1 MNVEHVKTFLV
12 VAATGNF
19 NRAAERLFVT
29 QSTVSA
35 RIRALEDQLDRP
47 LFKRDHSGATL
58 TAAGIQFQRYAVT
71 MVRAWEQARQ
81 EIALPE
87 ALRAV
92 FGLGAQVSLWER
104 LILKWIPWMREQA
117 SDVALRVEVDYSES
131 MMRQL
136 ADGLLDVAVIYLPRT
151 MPGMV
156 IEKLLEEK
164 LVLVSTT
171 PREPKAGWI
180 EDYVFVDWGTDF
192 RAAHSQAFPEMESP
206 AVTVGLGA
214 LALQYILDNGGSGY
228 LPLRVVRPLLSDGR
242 LHQVPDA
249 PTMNRP
255 AHMVYAANPADPDLL
270 ALAIDGLRHIA
281 SLESEE

>member
-47 LFKRDHSGATL
+47 LFNRDHSGATL

-136 ADGLLDVAVIYLPRT
+136 ADGLLDVAVIYTPRT

-156 IEKLLEEK
+156 TEKLLEEK

-171 PREPKAGWI
+171 PRRPPTSALPTGTWPK
-180 EDYVFVDWGTDF
+180 
-192 RAAHSQAFPEMESP
+192 
-206 AVTVGLGA
+206 
-214 LALQYILDNGGSGY
+214 
-228 LPLRVVRPLLSDGR
+228 LS
-242 LHQVPDA
+242 
-249 PTMNRP
+249 TM
-255 AHMVYAANPADPDLL
+255 
-270 ALAIDGLRHIA
+270 
-281 SLESEE
+281 